1 MCLYISTTAHMS
13 SVHKLGFHECLEEK
27 CKYLFLKQ
35 KHSISFII
43 KEQGQQTTTT
53 HTSHQI
59 SLSHHIK
66 QTTNTTYYTAP
77 HKYMLTTA
85 SIIDALLLY
94 PLRIRLSNLLQ
105 HVLLVLVREALHWQ
119 ALFRLTPVV
128 PQ

>member
-27 CKYLFLKQ
+27 CKCLFLKQ

-43 KEQGQQTTTT
+43 KEQGQQATTTT

-66 QTTNTTYYTAP
+66 QKQILHIILLLPTNTCLQW
-77 HKYMLTTA
+77 H
-85 SIIDALLLY
+85 LLLMRCCCT
-94 PLRIRLSNLLQ
+94 LFEFAFRIFFHMFFWCWFGRPFIGRL
-105 HVLLVLVREALHWQ
+105 
-119 ALFRLTPVV
+119 FFG
-128 PQ
+128 